1 MSFGSE
7 KSRGGLKDITLHSKG
22 REVFLQVPGGTATSS
37 GQHVLS
43 GRVPFAP

>member
-7 KSRGGLKDITLHSKG
+7 ESRGGLKDIALHSKG
-22 REVFLQVPGGTATSS
+22 SEVFLQVPGGTATSS
-37 GQHVLS
+37 GQHVLN